1 MARDIA
7 QEAQRTAEMASQVR
21 DLSLGYTLN
30 QILGNKSEVQINP
43 VWDFV
48 FFEIFFFQKVNIE
61 GYCSN
66 DRYNTSTLIITN

>member
-48 FFEIFFFQKVNIE
+48 FFEIFYSKKSISKVIVLMT
-61 GYCSN
+61 G
-66 DRYNTSTLIITN
+66 IIHRLSL